1 MPYNVEQLLDS
12 QLDTALACYNNSIP
26 DLEAKLLET
35 TNADEAIQIS
45 EQLDRL
51 NGKKAA
57 VEAEKLARGLV

>member
-12 QLDTALACYNNSIP
+12 QLDTALACYNSSIP

-51 NGKKAA
+51 TGKKAA
-57 VEAEKLARGLV
+57 VEAEKLTRGIA